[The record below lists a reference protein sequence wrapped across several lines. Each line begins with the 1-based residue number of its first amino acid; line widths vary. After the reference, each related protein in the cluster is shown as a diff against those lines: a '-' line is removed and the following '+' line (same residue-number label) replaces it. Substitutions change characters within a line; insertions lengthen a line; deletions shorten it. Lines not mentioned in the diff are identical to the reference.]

1 MKLKEI
7 HLKKFKRFT
16 DLTITAIPSSARL
29 VVLVGPNGC
38 GKSSVFDA
46 FKVWQLWKGY
56 TGLPTDQSY
65 CNKTPVGQDGY
76 ENTNKKVDLSFY
88 DYDGE
93 DTNKNHSIFYFRT
106 AYRND
111 PSLAI
116 KGISAVEAPTA
127 IANKNMM
134 IENDQEV
141 AKNYHRLISK
151 TLECVYDTS
160 YNEKSV
166 ATLRDELIGKIR
178 ESLTRLFGDLTLSG
192 VGNPTEN
199 GDFLFDKGVSKNYSY
214 KNLSGGEKAAFDL
227 ILDLVIKQKYY
238 PDTIFCIDEP
248 EAHMHTALQEKLLG
262 ELYTLI
268 GANGQLWIA
277 THSLGMLNKAK
288 ELEAECPGSVA
299 FLNFDGFDFDDVV
312 QIMPSPVSHNLWNR
326 ILSLTLENYSTLLAP
341 ETVVFCEGTT
351 RGRKRKDFDA
361 KCYAN
366 IFSTTHPSTV
376 FYSLGGCND
385 IEEDK
390 LKVIGLTQA
399 IVPNTNVIRII
410 DRDDRSENEVE
421 ELSEKG
427 IKVLDR
433 RHLESYLLD
442 DEIIKKW
449 CATVG
454 KAELENSALTI
465 KQQAINAS
473 ISRGNATDDIKSASN
488 DIVTN
493 IKKLLGLTAC
503 GNNGEAIIRD
513 TITPLITPDTQVYQ
527 QLERLIFG

>member
-76 ENTNKKVDLSFY
+76 ENSNKLVDLSFY

-421 ELSEKG
+421 
-427 IKVLDR
+427 
-433 RHLESYLLD
+433 
-442 DEIIKKW
+442 
-449 CATVG
+449 
-454 KAELENSALTI
+454 
-465 KQQAINAS
+465 
-473 ISRGNATDDIKSASN
+473 
-488 DIVTN
+488 
-493 IKKLLGLTAC
+493 
-503 GNNGEAIIRD
+503 
-513 TITPLITPDTQVYQ
+513 
-527 QLERLIFG
+527 

>member
-1 MKLKEI
+1 
-7 HLKKFKRFT
+7 
-16 DLTITAIPSSARL
+16 
-29 VVLVGPNGC
+29 
-38 GKSSVFDA
+38 
-46 FKVWQLWKGY
+46 
-56 TGLPTDQSY
+56 
-65 CNKTPVGQDGY
+65 
-76 ENTNKKVDLSFY
+76 
-88 DYDGE
+88 
-93 DTNKNHSIFYFRT
+93 
-106 AYRND
+106 
-111 PSLAI
+111 
-116 KGISAVEAPTA
+116 
-127 IANKNMM
+127 
-134 IENDQEV
+134 
-141 AKNYHRLISK
+141 
-151 TLECVYDTS
+151 
-160 YNEKSV
+160 
-166 ATLRDELIGKIR
+166 
-178 ESLTRLFGDLTLSG
+178 
-192 VGNPTEN
+192 
-199 GDFLFDKGVSKNYSY
+199 
-214 KNLSGGEKAAFDL
+214 
-227 ILDLVIKQKYY
+227 
-238 PDTIFCIDEP
+238 
-248 EAHMHTALQEKLLG
+248 
-262 ELYTLI
+262 
-268 GANGQLWIA
+268 
-277 THSLGMLNKAK
+277 
-288 ELEAECPGSVA
+288 
-299 FLNFDGFDFDDVV
+299 
-312 QIMPSPVSHNLWNR
+312 
-326 ILSLTLENYSTLLAP
+326 LTLENYSTLLAP

>member
-1 MKLKEI
+1 M
-7 HLKKFKRFT
+7 
-16 DLTITAIPSSARL
+16 
-29 VVLVGPNGC
+29 
-38 GKSSVFDA
+38 
-46 FKVWQLWKGY
+46 
-56 TGLPTDQSY
+56 
-65 CNKTPVGQDGY
+65 
-76 ENTNKKVDLSFY
+76 
-88 DYDGE
+88 
-93 DTNKNHSIFYFRT
+93 
-106 AYRND
+106 
-111 PSLAI
+111 
-116 KGISAVEAPTA
+116 
-127 IANKNMM
+127 
-134 IENDQEV
+134 
-141 AKNYHRLISK
+141 
-151 TLECVYDTS
+151 
-160 YNEKSV
+160 
-166 ATLRDELIGKIR
+166 
-178 ESLTRLFGDLTLSG
+178 
-192 VGNPTEN
+192 
-199 GDFLFDKGVSKNYSY
+199 
-214 KNLSGGEKAAFDL
+214 
-227 ILDLVIKQKYY
+227 
-238 PDTIFCIDEP
+238 
-248 EAHMHTALQEKLLG
+248 
-262 ELYTLI
+262 
-268 GANGQLWIA
+268 
-277 THSLGMLNKAK
+277 
-288 ELEAECPGSVA
+288 
-299 FLNFDGFDFDDVV
+299 
-312 QIMPSPVSHNLWNR
+312 
-326 ILSLTLENYSTLLAP
+326 
-341 ETVVFCEGTT
+341 
-351 RGRKRKDFDA
+351 
-361 KCYAN
+361 
-366 IFSTTHPSTV
+366 